1 MNLDDSKFNYNGVT
15 NVIDEFGQPLLKCL
29 NFIKKPS
36 IKGSEYEEYYY
47 PNLSDMILSNQKG
60 TNSLYRDSSF
70 YWYQGS
76 DSKPPC
82 EEGIMRYIMKRKAYI
97 G

>member
-36 IKGSEYEEYYY
+36 IMGREYEEYYY
-47 PNLSDMILSNQKG
+47 PNLSDMILSN
-60 TNSLYRDSSF
+60 
-70 YWYQGS
+70 
-76 DSKPPC
+76 
-82 EEGIMRYIMKRKAYI
+82 
-97 G
+97 